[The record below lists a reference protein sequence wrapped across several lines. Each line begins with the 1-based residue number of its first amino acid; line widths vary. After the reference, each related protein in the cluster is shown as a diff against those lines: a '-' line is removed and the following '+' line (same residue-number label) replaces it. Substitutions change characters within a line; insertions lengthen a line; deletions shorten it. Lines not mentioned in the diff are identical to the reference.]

1 MWTFT
6 LRGYRLGAEKP
17 VSVTWTDGHLWGDP
31 DAIAMVLCDAQAHE
45 GQPLHMAGG
54 LWTHRNH
61 LRSPST
67 AYELMT
73 WVFWGRPEMIGRLP
87 PLPPVPPGAIR

>member
-31 DAIAMVLCDAQAHE
+31 DAIAMI
-45 GQPLHMAGG
+45 LHLAGG
-54 LWTHRNH
+54 PWTHRNH